1 MKKQLL
7 LLVVIMLPLAASA
20 ETVEIDGIFY
30 ELYSKEKIAEV
41 CRPYYYYYYGD
52 IVIPSNVTYKDE
64 NYRVTA
70 VGSMAFNGCINLTS
84 VNISNGVTIINVGAF
99 NGCTGLTSVTI
110 PNSVK
115 DIRTEAFKGCTS
127 LSSVNIPD
135 GVTIIEVRTFQGC
148 SSLSSI
154 TIPIS
159 VTSIYDQAFQGC
171 SSLTSVS
178 ISNELTTIGVLA
190 FQGCSSLT
198 SVTIPKSVTYIG
210 SRAFSGCSNL
220 NAINLPTSL
229 TEVGELAFDG
239 TAWYESQPEGVV
251 YIGNVLYN
259 YKGTMPMN
267 TSISI
272 KEDITCI
279 ANYAFNN
286 CNNLTSLIIP
296 TSVTNI
302 SRGAFYG
309 CSSLFAIVLHNSVKI
324 IEGESFCGCSSL
336 ESISIPNSV
345 EYIRDRA
352 FDGCKIVNIM
362 LKNLNTMKYNNS
374 FSDRTY
380 QHAML
385 YVPDGTWADFV
396 YYTSWY
402 LFNHI
407 KEVTTEEKNLAPSN
421 AYNLMNAE
429 SFGYYVYDPASQ
441 SVKTVKAFY
450 KLEDGDAN
458 NCWQIVD
465 ANGGKCLYNIG
476 ADKYAKMS
484 ADGTITLSDTPVPY
498 KMSHDDA
505 GITIGNSTQKLGF
518 VKDATV
524 NVNQNIAGIGVV
536 SADPS
541 NSDTYYS
548 INGQRFSEPKKGLNI
563 MKMSNGQ
570 TKKVIV
576 K

>member
-7 LLVVIMLPLAASA
+7 LLVVMMLLPLAASA
-20 ETVEIDGIFY
+20 DAVEINGIWY
-30 ELYSKEKIAEV
+30 DLITK
-41 CRPYYYYYYGD
+41 G
-52 IVIPSNVTYKDE
+52 NVA
-64 NYRVTA
+64 RVTQNPNRYT
-70 VGSMAFNGCINLTS
+70 GSITIPESVKYNNVDYSVTSIGQSAFSSCYGLTS
-84 VNISNGVTIINVGAF
+84 VIIPNSVTSIGESAF
-99 NGCTGLTSVTI
+99 YGCSGLISVTI
-110 PNSVK
+110 PNSV
-115 DIRTEAFKGCTS
+115 
-127 LSSVNIPD
+127 
-135 GVTIIEVRTFQGC
+135 
-148 SSLSSI
+148 
-154 TIPIS
+154 
-159 VTSIYDQAFQGC
+159 TSIGQRAFENCYG
-171 SSLTSVS
+171 LTSVIIHS
-178 ISNELTTIGVLA
+178 DTTFGYGV
-190 FQGCSSLT
+190 FQNCPL
-198 SVTIPKSVTYIG
+198 VN
-210 SRAFSGCSNL
+210 C
-220 NAINLPTSL
+220 
-229 TEVGELAFDG
+229 
-239 TAWYESQPEGVV
+239 
-251 YIGNVLYN
+251 
-259 YKGTMPMN
+259 M
-267 TSISI
+267 I
-272 KEDITCI
+272 K
-279 ANYAFNN
+279 N
-286 CNNLTSLIIP
+286 
-296 TSVTNI
+296 
-302 SRGAFYG
+302 
-309 CSSLFAIVLHNSVKI
+309 
-324 IEGESFCGCSSL
+324 IEG
-336 ESISIPNSV
+336 N
-345 EYIRDRA
+345 
-352 FDGCKIVNIM
+352 
-362 LKNLNTMKYNNS
+362 LKANKV

-385 YVPDGTWADFV
+385 YVPDGMWLNAV
-396 YYTSWY
+396 YHSDWY